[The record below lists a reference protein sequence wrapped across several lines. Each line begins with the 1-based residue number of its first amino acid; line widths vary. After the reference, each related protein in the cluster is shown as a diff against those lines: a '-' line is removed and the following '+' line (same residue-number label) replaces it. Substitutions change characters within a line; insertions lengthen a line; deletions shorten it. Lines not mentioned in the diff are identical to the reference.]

1 MASTLLTAKKLPGWL
16 RRLERG
22 VYLLI
27 QLEAGPARAWT
38 ENGIIIAQYL
48 VDPAVIA
55 YWSAMHYWN
64 MTEQI
69 AQVIFIQTTRRK
81 QATVIAGMKYQFI
94 TVIESYFFCNAI
106 ENIAGETFL
115 VTDREKTLI
124 NCAARPNLSG
134 GILQLAQALRNSYNQ
149 INWKKLD
156 KYLQQWGG
164 TTV

>member
-1 MASTLLTAKKLPGWL
+1 
-16 RRLERG
+16 
-22 VYLLI
+22 
-27 QLEAGPARAWT
+27 
-38 ENGIIIAQYL
+38 
-48 VDPAVIA
+48 
-55 YWSAMHYWN
+55 

-69 AQVIFIQTTRRK
+69 AQVIFIQTPRRK
-81 QATVIAGMKYQFI
+81 QATAIAGMKYQFI
-94 TVIESYFFCNAI
+94 TVIESYLFGNAI

-124 NCAARPNLSG
+124 NCASRPNLSG